1 MFKHKINLSL
11 IGVLLLTLALFL
23 QCSKSGKTKWLYYNQ
38 TQCAD
43 KWGSYTNNE
52 DLKLKITEY
61 FDSKGIDVFDIEI
74 FSNGTA
80 DACLDCTCRTGK
92 RIKLKIMKRD
102 LDEMK
107 EEGFYE

>member
-1 MFKHKINLSL
+1 MFKLKTKFSRLGSL
-11 IGVLLLTLALFL
+11 VLILCVFI
-23 QCSKSGKTKWLYYNQ
+23 QCAKTGKTKWVYYNQ

-52 DLKLKITEY
+52 DLKIKITEY
-61 FDSKGIDVFDIEI
+61 FASKGVDVYDVEI

-80 DACLDCTCRTGK
+80 EACLECSCLTGK

-102 LDEMK
+102 LDELK

>member
-1 MFKHKINLSL
+1 MFKLHLHLRVLFAL
-11 IGVLLLTLALFL
+11 ILATCLFT
-23 QCSKSGKTKWLYYNQ
+23 QCAKTGKTKWLYYNQ

-61 FDSKGIDVFDIEI
+61 FDSKGIDVYDIEI
-74 FSNGTA
+74 FSNGTP
-80 DACLDCTCRTGK
+80 DACLDCTCKTGR
-92 RIKLKIMKRD
+92 RIKLKIMKRN